1 MTLLDDPQVPL
12 MLSSVQTADGGE
24 TLSITG
30 YLDTFTVPA
39 LQAALLAATER
50 SAHPKSGA
58 LTLELSCVRFIDR
71 AGLELLRRVRD
82 AVKGQ
87 RALTVRLRP
96 GSQPETIFRA
106 SALADLLTA
115 PYQT

>member
-1 MTLLDDPQVPL
+1 MILLDYPQVPL
-12 MLSSVQTADGGE
+12 MLSSAQTAGGGE
-24 TLSITG
+24 TLSVTG

-58 LTLELSCVRFIDR
+58 LTLDLSCVRFIDR
-71 AGLELLRRVRD
+71 AGLDLLLLVRD
-82 AVKGQ
+82 TAAVKR

-115 PYQT
+115 SH